1 MGTIPL
7 QWKVMKDLL
16 KRNRVYAAMTL
27 QTAAMGTRKPTGRSI
42 EYDMDV
48 R

>member
-1 MGTIPL
+1 
-7 QWKVMKDLL
+7 MKDLVI
-16 KRNRVYAAMTL
+16 RDSSWAGTVMAM